1 MAVVAAGVQLSG
13 CATIVKGT
21 TQKVPVASDP
31 SGADVI
37 VDGNLSGQTPTTV
50 ELKRK
55 NDHLVTLEKTGYQS
69 RSVAVV
75 KSVGGAVWGNIL
87 AGGLIGW
94 GVDAAD
100 GAQYNLV
107 PVTINAKLEP
117 LAAAA
122 PNAGSDDAKVF
133 IDQLRVLDKLHEG
146 KQISDAD
153 YAKARL
159 ALFKKYMPDAIPANN
174 PAAGENA
181 QSGKVGGNSAG
192 NQPR

>member
-1 MAVVAAGVQLSG
+1 MLNRTGRDLNSIGLVALSMTLICMSG

-21 TQKVPVASDP
+21 SQKIPVASDP
-31 SGADVI
+31 PGADVI

-50 ELKRK
+50 ALKRK
-55 NDHLVTLEKTGYQS
+55 DDHLVTLEKGGYQT

-117 LAAAA
+117 LASANSANA
-122 PNAGSDDAKVF
+122 PPDGAQVF
-133 IDQLRVLDKLHEG
+133 VDKLQALDRLHNA
-146 KQISDAD
+146 KQMTDEE
-153 YAKARL
+153 YGQARL
-159 ALFKKYMPDAIPANN
+159 ALFKRYMPEALPKT
-174 PAAGENA
+174 AAPD
-181 QSGKVGGNSAG
+181 SHH
-192 NQPR
+192 